1 MAYQY
6 EVVTNPRP
14 GVQQILIKHE
24 LAGSW
29 YNTGT
34 AAAGETLRIVVT
46 PYTSYTLSA
55 PTAYY
60 SDEYDDTVNLTV
72 TAVSGESNTW
82 QFTMP
87 AAKAYVRCE
96 AQSEMSPGAITWP
109 SYNYGFGN
117 AYVYWGATPLQ
128 GIQKL
133 LSVFPS
139 NPNFNPIPSD
149 AASVVSDFESY
160 WPTVI
165 AKLNSGRY
173 YCEYNCYNSS
183 ISQSTISACTITIQ
197 YLDRAIFPNTIDF
210 NTTYMNFEY
219 YKLDYRPN
227 GTVRT
232 TSNGTF
238 RDVYHTGVYTNL
250 YQSGTRYVHVYN
262 PILQEPGPGTPL
274 YTAVRYILSP
284 DGSGEVTGPLELS
297 SYDPF
302 TFTYRI
308 KANYELVTIRAW
320 SVDNTSGEVLIIS
333 NYTYNGET
341 RTYTVTVSGLI
352 NGSAGVRVLISTIMT
367 NDPSDSGGTNDADG
381 PVGGGGDYDDES
393 DPVPLPAI
401 PAISAA
407 DSGFVTLFKPSI
419 SQLKDLGNYL
429 WSNLDEF
436 WENLQKIFTNPM
448 DYIIGLNIFPVSPI
462 AGTSRSIYIGNW
474 LTDISMP
481 PVQNQFYEFDCGAI
495 TIHEHF
501 GSFLDYAP
509 NTRARIMLPFIG
521 DYDLSVN
528 EIMDRTLKL
537 WYRIDLLSGNCL
549 AVLTID
555 NSTYYQWVGNC
566 AIPVPVTGSD
576 WSRLYGS
583 LGKTVAMAGAAA
595 GVGLGMGAL
604 GLGLSAMGGFE
615 QDVKGNQWYS
625 PRFDESNSLGK
636 RSFGDVAL
644 TGLGDK
650 ITSSADSLYSPHSR
664 AIAATG
670 VSAAVGYNMMSAVP
684 RVQHSG
690 NLSGSVSIMGNR
702 TPFVVLEYP
711 NVNLPEDYKHM
722 YGYPSNRYFTLGSLH
737 GYTECAKVMFESSR
751 ATDDEIALIIR
762 ALKKGVYL

>member
-46 PYTSYTLSA
+46 PYDNFNLDA
-55 PTAYY
+55 PTAYH

-72 TAVSGESNTW
+72 SAVSGETNTW

-87 AAKAYVRCE
+87 AAKVYVRCE
-96 AQSEMSPGAITWP
+96 AQSQMSPGAITWP
-109 SYNYGFGN
+109 SYNSGFGT

-128 GIQKL
+128 GLQKAIDL
-133 LSVFPS
+133 NTHSDSYYDFTVSLSTVLA
-139 NPNFNPIPSD
+139 D
-149 AASVVSDFESY
+149 YEQY
-160 WPTVI
+160 WPDDI
-165 AKLNSGRY
+165 AKLNTGRY
-173 YCEYNCYNSS
+173 YGFYVAS
-183 ISQSTISACTITIQ
+183 
-197 YLDRAIFPNTIDF
+197 
-210 NTTYMNFEY
+210 
-219 YKLDYRPN
+219 KRP
-227 GTVRT
+227 T
-232 TSNGTF
+232 TSNPWACDFTVAYENNMLFPGNVNFDSTYRTIKFLTLTYTVNGALSAHSSHTDTAKRTIGF
-238 RDVYHTGVYTNL
+238 RRFFDN
-250 YQSGTRYVHVYN
+250 TRYVYVWN
-262 PILQEPGPGTPL
+262 PILTEPGPGEPL

-284 DGSGEVTGPLELS
+284 ENSGEVTGPTELQ

-352 NGSAGVRVLISTIMT
+352 NGSAGVRVLITTIMT
-367 NDPSDSGGTNDADG
+367 NDPSDSGGTNENDG
-381 PVGGGGDYDDES
+381 PVGGDGDYDDES
-393 DPVPLPAI
+393 DPVPLPAM

-462 AGTSRSIYIGNW
+462 SGTSRDIYIGNW
-474 LTDISMP
+474 LTNISMP

-509 NTRARIMLPFIG
+509 NTHARIMLPFIG

-528 EIMDRTLKL
+528 EIMGRTLKL

-555 NSTYYQWVGNC
+555 NNTYYQWVGNC

-576 WSRLYGS
+576 WSRLYGA
-583 LGKTVAMAGAAA
+583 LGKTIAMAGVAA

-604 GLGLSAMGGFE
+604 GMGLSAMGGFE

-636 RSFGDVAL
+636 RSFGDVVL
-644 TGLGDK
+644 TGLGDS
-650 ITSSADSLYSPHSR
+650 ITSGADSLYSPHSR

-702 TPFVVLEYP
+702 TPFIVLEYP

-737 GYTECAKVMFESSR
+737 GYTECVKVMFESSR